1 MKNKK
6 FTEKQVNLFWSFI
19 QDGVLEYLSGIDEDD
34 MLEAITDRLRS
45 IDEGRYFRR
54 ALTAQDAIET
64 YDERA
69 ELGELFVLTAQRI
82 AQKDEGV
89 RDYLE
94 NAATEM
100 GMEIIK
106 PLDSADTENRRKI
119 TDFLGI
125 QWYSTEE
132 QIHEALKSWL

>member
-6 FTEKQVNLFWSFI
+6 FTEKQIDLFWRFI
-19 QDGVLEYLSGIDEDD
+19 QDGVLEYLSRVDGEIVD
-34 MLEAITDRLRS
+34 AITDRLHS
-45 IDEGRYFRR
+45 IDEGKYFRG
-54 ALTAQDAIET
+54 ALTAQDAIES

-69 ELGELFVLTAQRI
+69 ELGELFNLTARRI
-82 AQKDEGV
+82 AREGKGA

-94 NAATEM
+94 NAAAEM
-100 GMEIIK
+100 GIVIVK
-106 PLDSADTENRRKI
+106 PLESADTENRRKI

>member
-19 QDGVLEYLSGIDEDD
+19 RDGVLEHLSGIEEGDI
-34 MLEAITDRLRS
+34 LEAITDRLRS
-45 IDEGRYFRR
+45 IDEGKYFRG
-54 ALTAQDAIET
+54 ALTAQDAIEA

-69 ELGELFVLTAQRI
+69 ELGELFILTAQRI

-119 TDFLGI
+119 TDFFGI